1 LNFFLLFL
9 NWTFS
14 FYSNKKS
21 TFTLTSVRIFLFVRK
36 AEIPSGLNL
45 FIMDHLTIYIHVLL
59 KYYRLARLCDARYEI
74 KSSKSSYY
82 IFLSLVEIYRKF
94 YPISFRFVWFRFV
107 SFRLISFRFVRF
119 RFVAFRFYFVSHFT
133 CTQLNKP
140 QLTKNKQPNFIGI
153 RAFDSRLYLDIS
165 RSFNCP
171 KCSPGVCLICYYLR
185 SIR

>member
-1 LNFFLLFL
+1 LLFL

-107 SFRLISFRFVRF
+107 SFRFVWFRFDSFGFVSLRSVFISFRTLQVP
-119 RFVAFRFYFVSHFT
+119 S
-133 CTQLNKP
+133 
-140 QLTKNKQPNFIGI
+140 
-153 RAFDSRLYLDIS
+153 
-165 RSFNCP
+165 
-171 KCSPGVCLICYYLR
+171 
-185 SIR
+185 

>member
-1 LNFFLLFL
+1 MNFFLLFL

-45 FIMDHLTIYIHVLL
+45 FIMNHLTIYILL
-59 KYYRLARLCDARYEI
+59 KYYRLARICDARHEI

-94 YPISFRFVWFRFV
+94 YPISFRFV
-107 SFRLISFRFVRF
+107 RF

-133 CTQLNKP
+133 GTQLNKP
-140 QLTKNKQPNFIGI
+140 QLTKNKQQYFIVTV
-153 RAFDSRLYLDIS
+153 F
-165 RSFNCP
+165 
-171 KCSPGVCLICYYLR
+171 
-185 SIR
+185 SILVYI